1 MPAAATDSLAAK
13 LKALRNRLLAEQRDL
28 ITRAADID
36 ALPSDKTLQKIATL
50 EVAIGAVESLLDE
63 RTGAR
68 THP

>member
-1 MPAAATDSLAAK
+1 MPDSLATK
-13 LKALRNRLLAEQRDL
+13 LKTLRNRLLTEQRDL

-63 RTGAR
+63 QTGA
-68 THP
+68 HASK